1 MDDGKEKSHDQV
13 SEHLFCQY
21 ELLRTMMELLLLL
34 KEVISIS
41 VI

>member
-1 MDDGKEKSHDQV
+1 MDGKEKSHDQV
-13 SEHLFCQY
+13 REHLFCQC

-34 KEVISIS
+34 KVISIS